1 MNESGQ
7 PATETPASNSYT
19 MSRDTTPLGEAQLDH
34 LHDLQPNSTG
44 LVGDRI
50 QKARRLESTLAAVT

>member
-44 LVGDRI
+44 LVGD
-50 QKARRLESTLAAVT
+50 QSKKPAG